1 MSVEFSVADYLL
13 TRLKELGLTKV
24 FQVPGDYVSGFMDA
38 LEAFDGIDA
47 VGEVFEMGA
56 GYAAD
61 GYARVHGLGAVSLQ
75 YGVGTF
81 SAVNAIAG
89 AFVERNPV
97 VVISASPSTKNR
109 EQAKTQNVLFHHSTG
124 NFEADRNVLEQVT
137 VACEILS
144 DARQAPWQID
154 SALIAAIT
162 HRQPV
167 YLEAWQDVWSLE
179 CARPHGQLSPEPR
192 PSNHDALQ
200 ALVAN
205 TVQRLGQAKKP
216 LVLLGVEV
224 MRYDLQGQVQWLIDG
239 LGLPFS
245 STLDAKTVLDESQ
258 HAFIGTFAGPA
269 SRLETS
275 KAVDECDCILAIGVI
290 FTDDYLDLLNTRFD
304 SIIQVNCD
312 LARTGPDYYPNV
324 RLPDYVDALLKAL
337 DLDGRF
343 PRHDVPL
350 TAPQAL
356 LRTCNADA
364 DAALSYA
371 NFFDTLVEFAQEH
384 RVWETSTLILGE
396 SSSLYVSSNIQGM
409 PRDSFLSDAIWGSL
423 GHETG
428 CALGVALGSGRRPI
442 VVAGDGGFM
451 MVTQSLAALA
461 RNKVNALVFVMSNQV
476 YAIEQAFVDIDA
488 FDPEGQ
494 FAPFDTLPSLN
505 YPALA
510 EGYGA
515 LGYRIET
522 VAQLQELL
530 PHLLALKDRPALVEV
545 KISEKDLAIQID
557 RLARPPKK
565 PSK

>member
-1 MSVEFSVADYLL
+1 MSAAPSFTVADYLL
-13 TRLKELGLTKV
+13 TRLKELGLAKV
-24 FQVPGDYVSGFMDA
+24 FQVPGDYVSEFMSA
-38 LEAFDGIDA
+38 LDAFDGIDA
-47 VGEVFEMGA
+47 VGEVYEMGA
-56 GYAAD
+56 AYAAD
-61 GYARVHGLGAVSLQ
+61 GYARVNGLGAVSLQ

-89 AFVERNPV
+89 SFVERNPV
-97 VVISASPSTKNR
+97 VVISASPSTANR
-109 EQAKTQNVLFHHSTG
+109 ELAKNQNVLFHHSTG
-124 NFEADRNVLEQVT
+124 DFEADRNVLEQVT
-137 VACEILS
+137 VACEIMS

-167 YLEAWQDVWSLE
+167 YLEAWKDVWGME
-179 CARPHGQLSPEPR
+179 CAQPHGQLAPEPR
-192 PSNHDALQ
+192 PSNRDALQ
-200 ALVAN
+200 ALVDS

-275 KAVDECDCILAIGVI
+275 AAVNECDCILAIGVI
-290 FTDDYLDLLNTRFD
+290 FTDDYLDLLNDRFD
-304 SIIQVNCD
+304 QIIQVNCD

-350 TAPQAL
+350 AAPHTLLGAGAPATAL
-356 LRTCNADA
+356 T
-364 DAALSYA
+364 YA
-371 NFFDTLVEFAQEH
+371 SFFDTLVEFAQEH
-384 RVWETSTLILGE
+384 RLWESSTLILGE
-396 SSSLYVSSNIQGM
+396 SSSLYVASNLQGM

-428 CALGVALGSGRRPI
+428 CALGVALGSGRRPV

-451 MVTQSLAALA
+451 MVSQSLAALA

-476 YAIEQAFVDIDA
+476 YAIEQAFVDGDA
-488 FDPEGQ
+488 FKQEGQ
-494 FAPFDTLPSLN
+494 FAPFDTLPTLN
-505 YPALA
+505 YPAVA

-515 LGYRIET
+515 AGYRVET
-522 VAQLQELL
+522 VDQLQALL
-530 PHLLALKDRPALVEV
+530 PQLLALQDRPALIEV
-545 KISEKDLAIQID
+545 KIPEKDLAAQIA
-557 RLARPPKK
+557 RLAGIPQ
-565 PSK
+565 

>member
-13 TRLKELGLTKV
+13 TRLKELGLAKV

-38 LEAFDGIDA
+38 LEAFEGVDA

-56 GYAAD
+56 AYAAD

-97 VVISASPSTKNR
+97 VVISASPSSKNR

-179 CARPHGQLSPEPR
+179 CARPHGQLCPEPR
-192 PSNHDALQ
+192 PSNADALQ
-200 ALVAN
+200 ALVDN

-275 KAVDECDCILAIGVI
+275 KAVAESDCILAIGVI

-304 SIIQVNCD
+304 QIIQVNCD

-350 TAPQAL
+350 AAL
-356 LRTCNADA
+356 QNRLGASNPD
-364 DAALSYA
+364 DALSYA
-371 NFFDTLVEFAQEH
+371 SFFDNLVEFAQEH
-384 RVWETSTLILGE
+384 RVWENSTLILGE

-451 MVTQSLAALA
+451 MVTQSLAALT
-461 RNKVNALVFVMSNQV
+461 RNKINALVFVMSNQV

-488 FDPEGQ
+488 FDPDGQ
-494 FAPFDTLPSLN
+494 FAPFDILPSLN
-505 YPALA
+505 YTALA

-515 LGYRIET
+515 LGYRVDT
-522 VAQLQELL
+522 VAELQALL
-530 PHLLALKDRPALVEV
+530 PQLLALEDRPALVEV

>member
-13 TRLKELGLTKV
+13 TRLKELGLAKV

-38 LEAFDGIDA
+38 LEAFEGVDA

-56 GYAAD
+56 AYAAD

-109 EQAKTQNVLFHHSTG
+109 ELAKTQNVLFHHSTG

-179 CARPHGQLSPEPR
+179 CARPHGQLCPEPR
-192 PSNHDALQ
+192 PSNADALQ
-200 ALVAN
+200 ALVDN

-275 KAVDECDCILAIGVI
+275 RAVAESDCILAIGVI

-304 SIIQVNCD
+304 QIIQVNCD

-350 TAPQAL
+350 AAL
-356 LRTCNADA
+356 QNRLGASSPD
-364 DAALSYA
+364 DALSYA
-371 NFFDTLVEFAQEH
+371 SFFDTLVEFAQEH
-384 RVWETSTLILGE
+384 RVWENSTLILGE

-451 MVTQSLAALA
+451 MVTQSLAALT
-461 RNKVNALVFVMSNQV
+461 RNKINALVFVMSNQV

-488 FDPEGQ
+488 FDPDGQ
-494 FAPFDTLPSLN
+494 FAPFDILPSLN

-515 LGYRIET
+515 LGYRVDT
-522 VAQLQELL
+522 VAELQALL
-530 PHLLALKDRPALVEV
+530 PTLLALEDRPALVEV

>member
-1 MSVEFSVADYLL
+1 MSAATPFTVADYLL
-13 TRLKELGLTKV
+13 TRLKELGLAKV
-24 FQVPGDYVSGFMDA
+24 FQVPGDYVSEFMSA

-47 VGEVFEMGA
+47 VGEVYEMGA
-56 GYAAD
+56 AYAAD
-61 GYARVHGLGAVSLQ
+61 GYARVNGIGAVSLQ

-89 AFVERNPV
+89 SFVERNPV
-97 VVISASPSTKNR
+97 VVISASPSTANR
-109 EQAKTQNVLFHHSTG
+109 ELAKNQNVLFHHSTG

-167 YLEAWQDVWSLE
+167 YLEAWKDVWGMQ
-179 CARPHGQLSPEPR
+179 CAHPHGQLAPEPR
-192 PSNHDALQ
+192 PSNRDALQ
-200 ALVAN
+200 ALVN
-205 TVQRLGQAKKP
+205 STVQRLGEAKKP

-275 KAVDECDCILAIGVI
+275 ATVDDCDCILAIGVI
-290 FTDDYLDLLNTRFD
+290 FTDDYLDLLNERFD
-304 SIIQVNCD
+304 QIIQVNCD

-324 RLPDYVDALLKAL
+324 RLPDYVDELLKAL

-350 TAPQAL
+350 AAPQGLLGAACPSGAL
-356 LRTCNADA
+356 T
-364 DAALSYA
+364 YA
-371 NFFDTLVEFAQEH
+371 SFFDTLVEFAREH
-384 RVWETSTLILGE
+384 RLWESSTLILGE
-396 SSSLYVSSNIQGM
+396 SSSLYVASNLQDM

-428 CALGVALGSGRRPI
+428 CALGVALGSGRRPV

-451 MVTQSLAALA
+451 MVSQSLAALA
-461 RNKVNALVFVMSNQV
+461 RNQVNALVFVMSNQV
-476 YAIEQAFVDIDA
+476 YAIEQAFVDGDA
-488 FDPEGQ
+488 FKPEGQ
-494 FAPFDTLPSLN
+494 FAPFDTLPTLN
-505 YPALA
+505 YPAVA

-515 LGYRIET
+515 AGYRVET
-522 VAQLQELL
+522 VEQLQALL
-530 PHLLALKDRPALVEV
+530 PQLLALQDRPALIEV
-545 KISEKDLAIQID
+545 KIPEKDLAAQIA
-557 RLARPPKK
+557 RLAGIPQ
-565 PSK
+565 

>member
-1 MSVEFSVADYLL
+1 MSNAPTFSVADYLL

-24 FQVPGDYVSGFMDA
+24 FQVPGDYVSGFMSALDA
-38 LEAFDGIDA
+38 FNGIDA
-47 VGEVFEMGA
+47 VGEVYEMGA
-56 GYAAD
+56 AYAAD

-109 EQAKTQNVLFHHSTG
+109 AQAKAQNVLFHHSTG

-167 YLEAWQDVWSLE
+167 YLEAWQDVWSME
-179 CARPHGQLSPEPR
+179 CAQPHGQLAPEQR
-192 PSNHDALQ
+192 PSNKDALQ
-200 ALVAN
+200 ALVNN
-205 TVQRLGQAKKP
+205 TVQRLGAAKKP

-275 KAVDECDCILAIGVI
+275 AAVNDCDCILAIGVI
-290 FTDDYLDLLNTRFD
+290 FTDDYLDLLNERFD
-304 SIIQVNCD
+304 QIIQVNCD

-324 RLPDYVDALLKAL
+324 RLPDFVDALLTAL
-337 DLDGRF
+337 DLDNRF
-343 PRHDVPL
+343 PRHDVPHN
-350 TAPQAL
+350 APQGL
-356 LRTCNADA
+356 LGAGIPAT
-364 DAALSYA
+364 ALSYA
-371 NFFDTLVEFAQEH
+371 TFFDTLVEFAQEH
-384 RVWETSTLILGE
+384 RLWETSTLILGE

-428 CALGVALGSGRRPI
+428 CALGVALGSGRRPV

-451 MVTQSLAALA
+451 MVSQSLAALA

-476 YAIEQAFVDIDA
+476 YAIEQAFVDGDA
-488 FDPEGQ
+488 FSPEGE

-505 YPALA
+505 YPAVA

-515 LGYRIET
+515 LGYSVET
-522 VAQLQELL
+522 VAQLQDLL
-530 PHLLALKDRPALVEV
+530 PQLLTLTDRPALIEI
-545 KISEKDLAIQID
+545 KIPEKDLAVQIA
-557 RLARPPKK
+557 RLAGIKQ
-565 PSK
+565 

>member
-1 MSVEFSVADYLL
+1 MSAATSFTVADYLL
-13 TRLKELGLTKV
+13 TRLKELGLAKV
-24 FQVPGDYVSGFMDA
+24 FQVPGDYVSEFMSA
-38 LEAFDGIDA
+38 LDAFDGIDA
-47 VGEVFEMGA
+47 VGEVYEMGA
-56 GYAAD
+56 AYAAD
-61 GYARVHGLGAVSLQ
+61 GYARVNGLGAVSLQ

-89 AFVERNPV
+89 SFVERNPV

-109 EQAKTQNVLFHHSTG
+109 KQAQSQNVLFHHSTG
-124 NFEADRNVLEQVT
+124 DFEADRNVLEQVT

-162 HRQPV
+162 HRQPI
-167 YLEAWQDVWSLE
+167 YLEAWQDVWGME
-179 CARPHGQLSPEPR
+179 CAQPHGQLAPEPR
-192 PSNHDALQ
+192 PSNRDALQ
-200 ALVAN
+200 ALVDN
-205 TVQRLGQAKKP
+205 TVKRLGEAKKP

-239 LGLPFS
+239 LGLQFS

-275 KAVDECDCILAIGVI
+275 AAVNDCDCILAIGVI
-290 FTDDYLDLLNTRFD
+290 FTDDYLDLLNSRFD
-304 SIIQVNCD
+304 QIIQVNCD

-350 TAPQAL
+350 AAPQAL
-356 LRTCNADA
+356 LGAGTPAT
-364 DAALSYA
+364 ALTYA
-371 NFFDTLVEFAQEH
+371 SFFDTLVEFAQEH
-384 RVWETSTLILGE
+384 RLWESSTLILGE
-396 SSSLYVSSNIQGM
+396 SSSLYVASNLQGM

-428 CALGVALGSGRRPI
+428 CALGVALGSGRRPV

-451 MVTQSLAALA
+451 MVSQSLAALA

-476 YAIEQAFVDIDA
+476 YAIEQAFVDGDA
-488 FDPEGQ
+488 FKPEGQ
-494 FAPFDTLPSLN
+494 FAPFDTLPTLN

-515 LGYRIET
+515 AGYRVET
-522 VAQLQELL
+522 VDQLQALL
-530 PHLLALKDRPALVEV
+530 PQLLALQDRPALIEV
-545 KISEKDLAIQID
+545 KIPEKDLAAQIA
-557 RLARPPKK
+557 RLAGIQQ
-565 PSK
+565 

>member
-13 TRLKELGLTKV
+13 TRLKQLGLAKV

-38 LEAFDGIDA
+38 LEAFEGIDA

-56 GYAAD
+56 AYAAD

-109 EQAKTQNVLFHHSTG
+109 ELAKTQNVLFHHSTG

-179 CARPHGQLSPEPR
+179 CARPHGQLCPEPR
-192 PSNHDALQ
+192 PSNPDALQ
-200 ALVAN
+200 ALVDN

-275 KAVDECDCILAIGVI
+275 RAVAECDCILAIGVI

-304 SIIQVNCD
+304 QIIQVNCD

-350 TAPQAL
+350 AAL
-356 LRTCNADA
+356 QNRLGASNPD
-364 DAALSYA
+364 DALSYA
-371 NFFDTLVEFAQEH
+371 SFFDNLVEFAQEH
-384 RVWETSTLILGE
+384 RIWEDSTLILGE

-451 MVTQSLAALA
+451 MVTQSLAALT
-461 RNKVNALVFVMSNQV
+461 RNKINALVFVMSNQV

-488 FDPEGQ
+488 FDPDGQ
-494 FAPFDTLPSLN
+494 FAPFDILPSLN

-515 LGYRIET
+515 LGYRVGT
-522 VAQLQELL
+522 VAELQALL
-530 PHLLALKDRPALVEV
+530 PTLLALEDRPALVEV

>member
-13 TRLKELGLTKV
+13 TRLKELGLAKV

-38 LEAFDGIDA
+38 LEAFEGVDA

-56 GYAAD
+56 AYAAD

-109 EQAKTQNVLFHHSTG
+109 ELAKTQNVLFHHSTG

-179 CARPHGQLSPEPR
+179 CARPHGQLCPEPR
-192 PSNHDALQ
+192 PSNADALQ
-200 ALVAN
+200 AMVDN

-275 KAVDECDCILAIGVI
+275 RAVAESDCILAIGVI

-304 SIIQVNCD
+304 QIIQVNCD

-350 TAPQAL
+350 AAL
-356 LRTCNADA
+356 QNRLGASNPD
-364 DAALSYA
+364 DALSYA
-371 NFFDTLVEFAQEH
+371 SFFDTLVEFAQEH
-384 RVWETSTLILGE
+384 RVWENSTLILGE

-451 MVTQSLAALA
+451 MVTQSLAALT
-461 RNKVNALVFVMSNQV
+461 RNKINALVFVMSNQV

-488 FDPEGQ
+488 FDPDGQ
-494 FAPFDTLPSLN
+494 FAPFDILPSLN

-515 LGYRIET
+515 LGYRVDT
-522 VAQLQELL
+522 VAELQALL
-530 PHLLALKDRPALVEV
+530 PTLLALEDRPALVEV